1 MNKSIE
7 VRITDKVSH
16 IRNVITETMLSI
28 QLYKKYGLFSNSEV
42 NICISSLNELY
53 AKLTDTRKDGTT
65 EHKIAEL
72 QAITDK
78 LSTLLATFGTKSI
91 DDLLSITFGS
101 DINEPISDELADKF
115 RLIRKFVHPV
125 GFKII
130 AVGSLTGD
138 PATLCTNKITDDI
151 LKYETTNHLECFNCD
166 PTTAVFYQKV
176 YGIKVVIRC
185 DKLKKM
191 MVVNGLVDDV
201 GIEVLENRYIRTRK
215 RTIGKLKCDSEVLQ
229 RQMDIMTLKE
239 ILVYSDT
246 DIGKRNASIVALSQR
261 TRTDKLEKTIH
272 HFTTLDTYGQRNT
285 LIDLLTRTDDGELKY
300 TAYLLYDVISSDSN
314 MDSNA
319 QMMIYDSFPFQV
331 KLYFKDAMK
340 HTMNYTQQIT
350 QKYDVSKLSL
360 EQQIY
365 AMRVP
370 DVVREKAL
378 VKLKEVKNKSDDS
391 NGKAKQYLDGLLKI
405 PFGEYREEPI
415 LKMTKKINAD
425 FQTISDGSK
434 PKYTNMEIY
443 QSVDKLSGELVITEL
458 PKLTKAQTDQVI
470 SVLGINK
477 GKTAKQ
483 TILNIHER
491 FMNASQEE
499 RLRIAGIVR
508 PENTAKINAIVGIN
522 KQLTQFEKAMDD
534 IDTAFDASVY
544 GQNHAKKQ
552 LKKIIGQWITG
563 EQKGHC
569 FGFEGSPGIGKTSL
583 AKYGLSQCLT
593 DEDGKPRP
601 FTFIALGGS
610 CNGSTLEGHGYT
622 YVNSMWGSITQALMD
637 ARCMNPIF
645 FFDEADKTNKEHGN
659 EINGI
664 LTHLTDYTQNDS
676 FNDRYFNGIPY
687 DLSKALIIF
696 SYNDP
701 AQIDPIL
708 LDRIHRIKFENLTLE
723 EKVVISNDYIIPR
736 IVKDMGLGNIVG
748 ISNELIRWLITTYTA
763 EPGVRKL
770 KELLFDLYGE
780 INIELLKRPTAKENL
795 ELPLVLTKEQI
806 SKYLIKY
813 HKIIEQT
820 IHSEPQVG
828 VINGLYANSRGGG
841 GIIQIEASLFPA
853 NTFLDLKLTGMQGDV
868 MKESMHVAKTLAWS
882 LCSPEVRK
890 RLQEDE
896 KVGIHIHCPDGA
908 TKKDGPSAGTAET
921 TVMYSVFNNLKIK
934 NTVAI
939 TGEIDL
945 RGNVTAIGGLSNKI
959 LGGLRAGVM
968 TFIYPKENADD
979 FLEYQRNNPD
989 ISDGITFMEVSHIDE
1004 VFKFVF
1010 LSE

>member
-1 MNKSIE
+1 
-7 VRITDKVSH
+7 
-16 IRNVITETMLSI
+16 
-28 QLYKKYGLFSNSEV
+28 
-42 NICISSLNELY
+42 LNELY
-53 AKLTDTRKDGTT
+53 AKLTETKKDCTT
-65 EHKIAEL
+65 EQKITEL
-72 QAITDK
+72 QTIIDK

-91 DDLLSITFGS
+91 DDLLSITFGA
-101 DINEPISDELADKF
+101 DVNEPISDELADKF
-115 RLIRKFVHPV
+115 RLLRKFVHPV

-130 AVGSLTGD
+130 AAGSLLGD

-185 DKLKKM
+185 DKLKKT
-191 MVVNGLVDDV
+191 MVINGLVDDV
-201 GIEVLENRYIRTRK
+201 GIEVLENRYIKSRK
-215 RTIGKLKCDSEVLQ
+215 RTIGKLKCDSEVLTKQ
-229 RQMDIMTLKE
+229 LDIMTLKE

-261 TRTDKLEKTIH
+261 TRTDKLEKTIQ

-331 KLYFKDAMK
+331 KMYFKDAMK

-360 EQQIY
+360 EQQVY

-370 DVVREKAL
+370 ESVKEKAL

-405 PFGEYREEPI
+405 PFGEYREEPL
-415 LKMTKKINAD
+415 LKMTKKINAM
-425 FQTISDGSK
+425 FQSISDGAK
-434 PKYTNMEIY
+434 PNYTNMEIY
-443 QSVDKLSGELVITEL
+443 KSIDKLSDELGITEL
-458 PKLTKAQTDQVI
+458 PKLTKSQTDQVI
-470 SVLGINK
+470 SILGVVR

-483 TILNIHER
+483 TVLNIHEQ

-499 RLRIAGIVR
+499 RLRIAAIVR
-508 PENTAKINAIVGIN
+508 PENTAKINSIVSIN
-522 KQLTQFEKAMDD
+522 KQLTQFEKTMDS
-534 IDTAFDASVY
+534 IDAAFDASVY

-583 AKYGLSQCLT
+583 AKYGLSQCLL

-610 CNGSTLEGHGYT
+610 CNGSSLEGHGYT
-622 YVNSMWGSITQALMD
+622 YVNSMWGTIAQSVMD
-637 ARCMNPIF
+637 ARCMNPIL

-664 LTHLTDYTQNDS
+664 LTHLTDYTQNDT
-676 FNDRYFNGIPY
+676 FNDRFFNGVPLN
-687 DLSKALIIF
+687 LSKALIIF

-701 AQIDPIL
+701 ALIDPVL
-708 LDRIHRIKFENLTLE
+708 LDRIHRIKFENLTLD
-723 EKVVISNDYIIPR
+723 EKVVISKDYIIPL
-736 IVKDMGLGNIVG
+736 IVKDMGLGNIVS
-748 ISNELIRWLITTYTA
+748 ISDELIRWLIKTYTA

-780 INIELLKRPTAKENL
+780 INIELLKRPTTKENL
-795 ELPLVLTKEQI
+795 ELPVILTKERI
-806 SKYLIKY
+806 AKYLIKY
-813 HKIIEQT
+813 HKIQEQC
-820 IHSEPQVG
+820 IHPEPQVG
-828 VINGLYANSRGGG
+828 VINGLYANSMGGG
-841 GIIQIEASLFPA
+841 GIIQIEASLFPS

-896 KVGIHIHCPDGA
+896 KVGIHIHTPDGA

-921 TVMYSVFNNLKIK
+921 TVIYSVFNNLKIK

-959 LGGLRAGVM
+959 LGGLRAGVK

-989 ISDGITFMEVSHIDE
+989 RSDGITFMEVSHIDE
-1004 VFKFVF
+1004 VFKYVF